1 MKKWYESRT
10 IWLNIISALIELANL
25 LMDNP
30 IIPKNMTGVLT
41 IVVNILN
48 VALRFLTNTGIEVN
62 SNEKK

>member
-48 VALRFLTNTGIEVN
+48 VALRFLTNTGIEVSN
-62 SNEKK
+62 NEKK